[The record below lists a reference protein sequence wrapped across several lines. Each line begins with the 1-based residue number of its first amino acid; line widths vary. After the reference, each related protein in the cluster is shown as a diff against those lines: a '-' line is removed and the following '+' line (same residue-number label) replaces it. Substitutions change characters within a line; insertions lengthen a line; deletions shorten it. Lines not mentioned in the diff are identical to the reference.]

1 MTVVDDGVGLPKKAL
16 DLATSTNSDIAEKP
30 TALPIVPDDSRLN
43 RVVSTNGTGIGLT
56 NLRARLETLYGPDHL
71 LELAARAERG
81 VTVRIEIPWRSAS
94 PIETNSVSA
103 VS

>member
-1 MTVVDDGVGLPKKAL
+1 V
-16 DLATSTNSDIAEKP
+16 
-30 TALPIVPDDSRLN
+30 
-43 RVVSTNGTGIGLT
+43 
-56 NLRARLETLYGPDHL
+56 RARLETLYGPDPL
-71 LELAARAERG
+71 LDLAARAERG